1 MQRFVV
7 PQFINVENKV
17 IGPITVRQFLIF
29 VGAAIILA
37 ILYAILFFTYFVIFG
52 VIVVGIA
59 AVFAFAKVNGTQF
72 HNFFL
77 NIIQTSKKPGKRV
90 WNNRA
95 LPVELKTVKNIKSD
109 DKEPPQKKLYRRS
122 RLADLSL
129 VVDTKGR
136 YRGQKN
142 N

>member
-29 VGAAIILA
+29 VGAAVILA
-37 ILYAILFFTYFVIFG
+37 ILYAILMFTYFLIIGSIVI
-52 VIVVGIA
+52 GITA
-59 AVFAFAKVNGTQF
+59 IFAFAKVNGTQF
-72 HNFFL
+72 HFFFL
-77 NIIQTSKKPGKRV
+77 NIIQTFKKPGTRV
-90 WNNRA
+90 WSNRA
-95 LPVELKTVKNIKSD
+95 LPVELKSVKSIKAD
-109 DKEPPQKKLYRRS
+109 DGPPPKKQLYRRS

-136 YRGQKN
+136 YRGQEN

>member
-1 MQRFVV
+1 MQKFVV

-29 VGAAIILA
+29 VGAAVIMG
-37 ILYAILFFTYFVIFG
+37 ILYAILLFTYFIIFG
-52 VIVVGIA
+52 AIVLAIA
-59 AVFAFAKVNGTQF
+59 AVFAFAKVNGAQF
-72 HNFFL
+72 HFFFL
-77 NIIQTSKKPGKRV
+77 SIIQTIKKPKTRV

-95 LPVELKTVKNIKSD
+95 LAVELKTVANIKVD
-109 DKEPPQKKLYRRS
+109 DKKTPKKQLYRRS

-136 YRGQKN
+136 YRGEN
-142 N
+142 

>member
-1 MQRFVV
+1 MQRFIV

-37 ILYAILFFTYFVIFG
+37 ILYAILLFTYFIILG
-52 VIVVGIA
+52 VFVVAIA
-59 AVFAFAKVNGTQF
+59 GVFAFAKINGAQF
-72 HNFFL
+72 HFFFL
-77 NIIQTSKKPGKRV
+77 SLVQTLKKPKIRV

-95 LPVELKTVKNIKSD
+95 LAVELKTVTNIKAD
-109 DKEPPQKKLYRRS
+109 DKIIPKKQVYRRS

-136 YRGQKN
+136 YRGEN
-142 N
+142 

>member
-29 VGAAIILA
+29 VGAAVILA
-37 ILYAILFFTYFVIFG
+37 ILYALLLFTYFLIVG
-52 VIVVGIA
+52 VVVVGIA
-59 AVFAFAKVNGTQF
+59 AIFAFAKVNGTQF
-72 HNFFL
+72 HFFFL
-77 NIIQTSKKPGKRV
+77 NIIQTSKKPRTRV

-95 LPVELKTVKNIKSD
+95 LPVELKSVRNIKTDES
-109 DKEPPQKKLYRRS
+109 PPPKKQLYRRS

-136 YRGQKN
+136 YRGQEN

>member
-1 MQRFVV
+1 MQKFVV

-29 VGAAIILA
+29 VGAAVIMA
-37 ILYAILFFTYFVIFG
+37 ILYAILLFTYFVIFG
-52 VIVVGIA
+52 AFVLAIA
-59 AVFAFAKVNGTQF
+59 AVFAFAKVNGAQF
-72 HNFFL
+72 HFFFL
-77 NIIQTSKKPGKRV
+77 SIIQTLKKPKTRV

-95 LPVELKTVKNIKSD
+95 LPVELKTVANIKAD
-109 DKEPPQKKLYRRS
+109 DKKAPKKQLYRRS

-136 YRGQKN
+136 YRGEN
-142 N
+142 

>member
-1 MQRFVV
+1 MQKFVV

-29 VGAAIILA
+29 VGAAIIMA
-37 ILYAILFFTYFVIFG
+37 ILYALLLFIYFVVFG
-52 VIVVGIA
+52 IIVVAMA

-72 HNFFL
+72 HFFFL
-77 NIIQTSKKPGKRV
+77 SLIQTLKKPKIRV

-95 LPVELKTVKNIKSD
+95 LSVELKTVTSIKAD
-109 DKEPPQKKLYRRS
+109 DIKPPKKQLYRRS

-136 YRGQKN
+136 YRGDVN
-142 N
+142 

>member
-1 MQRFVV
+1 MQKFVV

-29 VGAAIILA
+29 VGAAIIMA
-37 ILYAILFFTYFVIFG
+37 ILYALLLFTYFVIFG
-52 VIVVGIA
+52 AIIVAIA
-59 AVFAFAKVNGTQF
+59 AVFAFAKVNGAQF
-72 HNFFL
+72 HFFFL
-77 NIIQTSKKPGKRV
+77 SIIQTLKKPKTRV

-95 LPVELKTVKNIKSD
+95 LAVELKTVTSIKSD
-109 DKEPPQKKLYRRS
+109 DGPPPRKQLYRRS

-136 YRGQKN
+136 YRGEN
-142 N
+142 

>member
-1 MQRFVV
+1 MQKFVV

-29 VGAAIILA
+29 IAAAIILA
-37 ILYAILFFTYFVIFG
+37 ILYAILLFTYFVIFG
-52 VIVVGIA
+52 AIVAGIA
-59 AVFAFAKVNGTQF
+59 AVFAFAKVNGAQF
-72 HNFFL
+72 HFFFL
-77 NIIQTSKKPGKRV
+77 SIIQTLKKPKTRV

-95 LPVELKTVKNIKSD
+95 LAVELKSVASIKTD
-109 DKEPPQKKLYRRS
+109 DGPPPKKQLYRRS

-136 YRGQKN
+136 YRGDN
-142 N
+142 

>member
-1 MQRFVV
+1 MQKFVV

-29 VGAAIILA
+29 VGAAVIMA
-37 ILYAILFFTYFVIFG
+37 ILYALLLFTYFVIFG
-52 VIVVGIA
+52 AIIVAIA
-59 AVFAFAKVNGTQF
+59 AVFAFAKVNGAQF
-72 HNFFL
+72 HFFFL
-77 NIIQTSKKPGKRV
+77 SIIQTLKKPKTRV

-95 LPVELKTVKNIKSD
+95 LAVELKTVTSIKSD
-109 DKEPPQKKLYRRS
+109 DGPPPRKQLYRRS

-136 YRGQKN
+136 YRGEN
-142 N
+142 

>member
-95 LPVELKTVKNIKSD
+95 LSVELKTVKNIKSD

>member
-37 ILYAILFFTYFVIFG
+37 ILYALLLFTYFIIFG
-52 VIVVGIA
+52 VFIVAIAGI
-59 AVFAFAKVNGTQF
+59 FAFAKVNGAQF
-72 HNFFL
+72 HFFFL
-77 NIIQTSKKPGKRV
+77 SLIQTLKKPKTRV

-95 LPVELKTVKNIKSD
+95 LAVELKTVASIKSD
-109 DKEPPQKKLYRRS
+109 DGPAPKKQLYRRS

-136 YRGQKN
+136 YRGEN
-142 N
+142 